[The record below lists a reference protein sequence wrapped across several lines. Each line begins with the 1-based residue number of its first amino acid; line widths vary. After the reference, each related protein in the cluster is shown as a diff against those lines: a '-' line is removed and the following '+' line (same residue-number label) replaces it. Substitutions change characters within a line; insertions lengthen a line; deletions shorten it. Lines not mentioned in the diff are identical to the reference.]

1 MAEDI
6 LYRLQQ
12 ERNDPDMTLNG
23 EIYNE
28 VLCLIEQLINEC
40 GGSPLPVCGLPAPQR
55 DARLRFEAHDY
66 QNQVS
71 YNIADEARQT
81 QENQARFNEQ
91 QKNNHREV
99 RGFSGWWQ

>member
-28 VLCLIEQLINEC
+28 VLCLIEQLTNEC
-40 GGSPLPVCGLPAPQR
+40 GGSPQRVYGLPAPQR
-55 DARLRFEAHDY
+55 DARPRFEAHDY
-66 QNQVS
+66 QNQFS
-71 YNIADEARQT
+71 YSIAD
-81 QENQARFNEQ
+81 
-91 QKNNHREV
+91 
-99 RGFSGWWQ
+99 

>member
-1 MAEDI
+1 
-6 LYRLQQ
+6 
-12 ERNDPDMTLNG
+12 MTLND

-66 QNQVS
+66 QNQVN
-71 YNIADEARQT
+71 YNITDEARRT
-81 QENQARFNEQ
+81 QEN
-91 QKNNHREV
+91 
-99 RGFSGWWQ
+99 